1 MHSGGETLHEG
12 RRWKRCEPAA
22 DIFAA
27 AMTSFSQLDPSVFL
41 TAHGWIA
48 LIWLTVMEIVLGIDN
63 IIIISIL
70 SGDLATKAQQKK
82 ARRIGLSLAMIT
94 RVLLL
99 LSLSW
104 VMSLKEP
111 LFSVID
117 HTFSGRDLV
126 LVLGGLFLIY
136 KATVEIHAK
145 VEQKREKE
153 GARRK
158 AVSLLSVVIQIILID
173 IVFSLDSVITAVGM
187 SNEIL
192 IMVLAVIIAVLIM
205 LVASDAISEFVN
217 KHGTV
222 KVLALA
228 FLVMIGATLLMEGTG
243 SHINKAYVYF
253 AMAFSVLVESLN
265 LRMRGNEGK
274 VKGED

>member
-1 MHSGGETLHEG
+1 MIDL
-12 RRWKRCEPAA
+12 
-22 DIFAA
+22 
-27 AMTSFSQLDPSVFL
+27 SQLDPSVFL

-70 SGDLATKAQQKK
+70 SGELPTKEQQRK

-104 VMSLKEP
+104 VMSLKDP
-111 LFSVID
+111 LFTVMD
-117 HTFSGRDLV
+117 HTVSGRDLV
-126 LVLGGLFLIY
+126 LILGGLFLIY

-145 VEQKREKE
+145 VEHKREKE
-153 GARRK
+153 SAARK
-158 AVSLLSVVIQIILID
+158 AARMAGIIAQIVLID

-192 IMVLAVIIAVLIM
+192 IMVLAVIAAVFIM
-205 LVASDAISEFVN
+205 LIASDAISAFVN

-228 FLVMIGATLLMEGTG
+228 FLVMIGVALLMEGTG
-243 SHINKAYVYF
+243 SHINKAYIYF
-253 AMAFSVLVESLN
+253 AMAFSILVEGLN
-265 LRMRGNEGK
+265 LRMRRNEDKLRDQGN
-274 VKGED
+274 